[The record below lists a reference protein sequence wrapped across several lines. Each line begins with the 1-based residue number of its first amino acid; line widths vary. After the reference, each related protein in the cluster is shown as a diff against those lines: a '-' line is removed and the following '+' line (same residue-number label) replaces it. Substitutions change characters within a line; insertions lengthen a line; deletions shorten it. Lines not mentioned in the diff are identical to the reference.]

1 MEEFAFWQTEKP
13 SNDPATGLEESD
25 SVVFVIHQSTDGSL
39 GLFML
44 VDAPLD
50 GTGGEVEI
58 ELGLGIPPWAHRTS
72 RWIFGM
78 LETSMI

>member
-1 MEEFAFWQTEKP
+1 MEEFAFWQGEKA

-25 SVVFVIHQSTDGSL
+25 SVVFVIHQSVDGTL

-50 GTGGEVEI
+50 GTGGEVELEI
-58 ELGLGIPPWAHRTS
+58 EGLGDTVMGSPYLALDIRDA
-72 RWIFGM
+72 GDV
-78 LETSMI
+78 

>member
-1 MEEFAFWQTEKP
+1 MEEFAFWQGEKA

-25 SVVFVIHQSTDGSL
+25 SVVFVIHQSVDGTL

-50 GTGGEVEI
+50 TGGG
-58 ELGLGIPPWAHRTS
+58 LNLRSRGLGIP
-72 RWIFGM
+72 
-78 LETSMI
+78 